1 MHEHDDL
8 SEKTGTIETRRE
20 KSLTI
25 GDPVIVIKLDEGGTE
40 TWRYQAILVRR
51 DQNRLI
57 LEAYF
62 DREDMQVHGMFLGK
76 GDRFIETYYTDRWYN
91 IFEIHAREDD
101 QIRGWY
107 CNIACPIQVKGNT
120 ISYIDLALDLLI
132 FPDGREIVLD
142 KDEFE
147 RLAISPA
154 IRSKAL
160 HSLQELRERFN
171 SNIETL

>member
-8 SEKTGTIETRRE
+8 SEKIDTIETRRE

-40 TWRYQAILVRR
+40 TWRYQATLVRR

-57 LEAYF
+57 LEARF
-62 DREDMQVHGMFLGK
+62 DREDMQFHGMILGK

-107 CNIACPIQVKGNT
+107 CNIACPIQVMGNT
-120 ISYIDLALDLLI
+120 ISYVDLALDLLI

-147 RLAISPA
+147 RLDISPA
-154 IRSKAL
+154 VRSKAL
-160 HSLQELRERFN
+160 QSLQELRERFN